1 MNTIFRV
8 LFLHLRTFWLCARGL
23 FVSTRFH
30 RLRTSTSSQN
40 VATTAGTTTAMD
52 IYRPPTPM
60 PTSSLIAGGHHI
72 PASLLANSK
81 VAATKVWARARA
93 HDLKARMKG
102 RRVAKKQA
110 MYARMAAVVVGHRKG
125 DVSKYREREEEEE
138 EEEEEEVRE
147 EAGEEVEVGVEEV
160 FEALL
165 KSSSLGFGAR
175 RSPSPLSISHASTPS
190 GMYSGREY
198 AHPHAHQHA
207 LPSPTLSCVS
217 SSSDSSAPPVTPLT
231 PLDFPGTVDVDE
243 AESSP
248 YTVPVIVTARANH
261 HLHLHRNV
269 PFPRPRIQFRTL
281 SASIT
286 ARSPLSRSFPLSLSL
301 PLAPRRASSPN
312 TFGINRYMNNNDD
325 EGSEEDARARTDR
338 GSTTK
343 GSGEGRREDPFGTHG
358 SAYYA
363 PGAWAALS
371 FGDAYDLSA
380 WTWACDCSP
389 RSHAKKCERQAQHE
403 YCSAHKTAATATGI
417 VKGTGSGLVYRTP
430 KHAASAPQLS
440 YARRADRELKY
451 LRALA
456 SETDQ
461 ATEAARM
468 SVIQPPAPIPEPA
481 HERAHWCRSGMRP
494 LLLPQKLGLTGG
506 GGGHGGSKRGTEKP
520 DTLSSY
526 GREPDKSG
534 WDVDLE
540 RGVRRGEGV
549 KT

>member
-110 MYARMAAVVVGHRKG
+110 MYARMAAVVVGHGKG

-147 EAGEEVEVGVEEV
+147 EAGEEVEVGGEEV
-160 FEALL
+160 FKALL

-175 RSPSPLSISHASTPS
+175 RSLSPLSISHASTPS
-190 GMYSGREY
+190 GMYSGRD
-198 AHPHAHQHA
+198 
-207 LPSPTLSCVS
+207 
-217 SSSDSSAPPVTPLT
+217 SDSSAPPVTPLT

-325 EGSEEDARARTDR
+325 GEARKMLVLALIEGQQRKEVEKDEERTHLER
-338 GSTTK
+338 T
-343 GSGEGRREDPFGTHG
+343 E
-358 SAYYA
+358 A
-363 PGAWAALS
+363 PLS

-540 RGVRRGEGV
+540 RGVRRGQGV